1 MELKWKETNI
11 AIIKENFISIGDDD
25 CIVLPDLTGRYQQ
38 AVDIDYLLEG
48 LLPLW
53 AVIETECV
61 AACCGFDAFD
71 FYADTLYAAARKLE
85 PAEFG
90 HALHYAIEQIAL
102 LDTTVVSSRVLNNLA
117 DKQAFIALLQHIRTS
132 LPQGDE

>member
-1 MELKWKETNI
+1 MAL
-11 AIIKENFISIGDDD
+11 IKENFISIGDDD

-38 AVDIDYLLEG
+38 AVDVDYLLEG

-61 AACCGFDAFD
+61 AGCCGFDAFD
-71 FYADTLYAAARKLE
+71 FYADTIYAAGKKLK

-90 HALHYAIEQIAL
+90 HLLHYAIEQITL
-102 LDTTVVSSRVLNNLA
+102 LDTTVVSSCELNNLA

-132 LPQGDE
+132 LPQGNE